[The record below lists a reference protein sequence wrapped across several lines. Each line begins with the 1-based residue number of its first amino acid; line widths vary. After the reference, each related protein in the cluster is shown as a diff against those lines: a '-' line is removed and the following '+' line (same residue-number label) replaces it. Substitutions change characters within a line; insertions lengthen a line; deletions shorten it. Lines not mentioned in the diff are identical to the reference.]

1 MARPELKDVTFEID
15 GREVTAPEGTMLVD
29 AARRGDV
36 EIPYF
41 CYEPKLGPPVG
52 ACRMCLVEVEGIPK
66 LQTSCSTPI
75 KDGMVVHTTTER
87 VKEAQNAV
95 VEFLLVNHPLDCPVC
110 DKGGECPLQDISYGW
125 GPGRSRMIEPKRHF
139 KKPLEVSPLVAIDR
153 ERCILCYRCVRF
165 SQEIAEDY
173 QLVFLE
179 RGDHTYVGTHD
190 GTPYVA
196 PFSGNVIELCPVG
209 ALTSTAYRFRARPWD
224 VEEAGSVCMGCA
236 SQCNVR
242 YTVRD
247 DDKVLRVMARDNDE
261 VDDGWLCDKG
271 RFGYESFHSQDRVLG
286 PMVRD
291 GGTLREV
298 SWERALSEAAKALA
312 KGGERTAALV
322 GGRATNEEGFLAQ
335 HLMRKGIGSPHLDSR
350 AAGALAPEHARVLA
364 RPDLSARVSD
374 IDHADA
380 ILVVETEPVDE
391 APVLDLRVRKARR
404 RNGARVVTLT
414 SRPSALDDPGA
425 SLGASP
431 GDPAVRFAPGAAEA
445 ALAALAAAL
454 GSPRAGG
461 GSPGEAPSGEPA
473 GSRVST
479 LADKAGADAAEIEAA
494 AAVLAEAGDV
504 VVLWGERAAQG
515 AGGGRAIDALLA
527 VAAALNVA
535 EKPES
540 GLIEVPS
547 GANARGLREVG
558 VSPVMGPGLAD
569 APAQGMSAPEMGRA
583 LAGGDLSTVLL
594 LQSDPFRE
602 LADRPAWTEGL
613 DRADGVIAFSEF
625 VTPELAEHATV
636 VFPASSNAEK
646 EGTLT
651 HPDGRLQRVRQA
663 IPHLGDVRAGWQVLA
678 ELCSRVGA
686 PVDVLTA
693 PMVTELVTESVP
705 FYSGITLDEIGGR
718 GVRWQDRDAAAKL
731 PAAELP
737 GAQLETPGDLPD
749 GLRLGAVPSL
759 FASPS
764 VEHSPSL
771 RFLTPRQRVELA
783 PEDAQRLGIAS
794 GDEVEVSAGDRSV
807 RATVALRQAQQAGSV
822 FMLQATGED
831 GANALTNGV
840 PRIVEVRPA

>member
-1 MARPELKDVTFEID
+1 MARPELRDVTFEID

-75 KDGMVVHTTTER
+75 KDGMVVHTTTDR
-87 VKEAQNAV
+87 VQEAQNAV

-139 KKPLEVSPLVAIDR
+139 KKPVEVSPLVAIDR

-165 SQEIAEDY
+165 SQEVAEDY

-224 VEEAGSVCMGCA
+224 VEESGSVCMGCA

-247 DDKVLRVMARDNDE
+247 DDKVLRVTARDNDE

-271 RFGYESFHSQDRVLG
+271 RFGYESFHSPDRVLA
-286 PMVRD
+286 PLVRD

-322 GGRATNEEGFLAQ
+322 GGRTTNEEGFLAQ
-335 HLMRKGIGSPHLDSR
+335 HLMRKGVGSPHIDSR
-350 AAGALAPEHARVLA
+350 PAGALAAEHVRALA

-380 ILVVETEPVDE
+380 ILVIETEPVDE
-391 APVLDLRVRKARR
+391 APVLDLRIRKARR

-425 SLGASP
+425 SLGATP

-445 ALAALAAAL
+445 ALGALAAAL

-461 GSPGEAPSGEPA
+461 EISS
-473 GSRVST
+473 
-479 LADKAGADAAEIEAA
+479 LADKAGADDAEIEAA
-494 AAVLAEAGDV
+494 AAVLAAATDV
-504 VVLWGERAAQG
+504 VVLWGERTAQG
-515 AGGGRAIDALLA
+515 ARGGQALDALLA
-527 VAAALNVA
+527 VGAALNVA

-540 GLIEVPS
+540 GLIEIPA

-558 VSPVMGPGLAD
+558 CSPVMAPGLAD
-569 APAQGMSAPEMGRA
+569 APVAGMSAPEIGRA
-583 LAGGDLSTVLL
+583 LAAGDLSTVLL
-594 LQSDPFRE
+594 LNSDPFRE
-602 LADRPAWTEGL
+602 LADRPTWSEGL
-613 DRADGVIAFSEF
+613 DRANAVVAFAEF
-625 VTPELAEHATV
+625 VTPALAEHATV
-636 VFPASSNAEK
+636 VFPAGSNAEK
-646 EGTLT
+646 EGTIT
-651 HPDGRLQRVRQA
+651 HPDGRMQRVRQA
-663 IPHLGDVRAGWQVLA
+663 IPHLGEVRATWRALA
-678 ELCSRVGA
+678 ELSARLGA
-686 PVDVLTA
+686 PVDVLSA
-693 PMVTELVTESVP
+693 PMVTELIAKAVP
-705 FYSGITLDEIGGR
+705 IYAGITLDEIGGR
-718 GVRWQDRDAAAKL
+718 GVRWQDRDAASRLSVTEL
-731 PAAELP
+731 PA
-737 GAQLETPGDLPD
+737 AQLETPEDLPD
-749 GLRLGAVPSL
+749 GLRLGAIPAL

-771 RFLTPRQRVELA
+771 RFLVPKQRVELS
-783 PEDAQRLGIAS
+783 PQDAERLGISS
-794 GDEVEVSAGDRSV
+794 GDEVEVSSGDRKV
-807 RATVALRQAQQAGSV
+807 RAVVALRQAMQPGSV
-822 FMLQATGED
+822 FMLQGTGED

-840 PRIVEVRPA
+840 PRVVEVRLA